1 MVCLNR
7 EVNTV
12 SVVKYTVKLTD
23 IEKANLAVITTK
35 GKATAKVI
43 LHADVLVS
51 ADVSNGPAHSEK
63 EIARILHINAQT
75 VHTVRRK
82 YCTAGLEATLSRKK
96 RKTPPR
102 APKLTGEVEAKI
114 IVLSCSSP
122 PDGRAKW
129 TLRLLAYR
137 IIEMQIVESISHES
151 VHRLLKKT
159 N

>member
-1 MVCLNR
+1 MP
-7 EVNTV
+7 
-12 SVVKYTVKLTD
+12 VVKYTVKLTSA
-23 IEKANLAVITTK
+23 EKIKLLSITTK

-43 LHADVLVS
+43 LHANILLA
-51 ADVSNGPAHSEK
+51 ADVSDGPAPSEK
-63 EIARILHINAQT
+63 EIAKRLHINAQT

-82 YCTAGLEATLSRKK
+82 YSTEGLDSALSRKK

-102 APKLTGEVEAKI
+102 APKLTGEVEARI
-114 IVLSCSSP
+114 IALSCSSP

-129 TLRLLAYR
+129 TLRLLADKVV
-137 IIEMQIVESISHES
+137 EMQIVESISHES